1 MLLAGNLTNKESQP
15 FAHLHIVLGGRNH
28 EAVAGHLF
36 EGKTG
41 ATCELIVRPLTGFVQ
56 RKLDPATGL
65 YLLDLVSAAPGFLL
79 RVVLLLVFLLVV
91 FSDAEDL
98 RPEAPFLLPFVRS
111 GLLLLLLFLLRGGG
125 RRDRLRTGRAGSRGR
140 QPGLVCRNRLVGV
153 LAEQPGEPIRDG

>member
-1 MLLAGNLTNKESQP
+1 MLGYFNRGTREYLRRTVSEEMEIVSLAGNLTNKESQP

-65 YLLDLVSAAPGFLL
+65 YLLDL
-79 RVVLLLVFLLVV
+79 
-91 FSDAEDL
+91 
-98 RPEAPFLLPFVRS
+98 
-111 GLLLLLLFLLRGGG
+111 
-125 RRDRLRTGRAGSRGR
+125 
-140 QPGLVCRNRLVGV
+140 
-153 LAEQPGEPIRDG
+153 